1 MRAVV
6 ASALATVVR
15 PTCLTPSPEVS
26 PSRVAGRP
34 AQPASDRVGRLR
46 VGWWQSRPGKRAR
59 GVRRGRLE
67 QERTHRFPG
76 TNAGRQEVQR
86 QIPTGTTRDPRTPV
100 TRPNLVAGGYPH
112 LPACGVRVLTVLPSP
127 PRGENGE
134 KRSTPR
140 KTLGYSVIRLKAAA
154 FSQSVSSSFEPPSSD
169 SRAAPPRDG
178 SGVPQEGELVV
189 RAAVVVVERRAL
201 GGLTRAQ
208 LVLCDVDERHDRTI
222 GLTVSSCRICRRGQR
237 RNDYRSSYVR
247 RDKANRMARHGLAS
261 GGGYANRPQ
270 TRPSTHT
277 AGPEAIGFLQCS
289 LRLRV
294 ERTGSQRGAD
304 AAR

>member
-100 TRPNLVAGGYPH
+100 TRPNPVAGGYPH

-140 KTLGYSVIRLKAAA
+140 KTPRIQRDPAEGSSVLPER
-154 FSQSVSSSFEPPSSD
+154 
-169 SRAAPPRDG
+169 
-178 SGVPQEGELVV
+178 ELVV

-247 RDKANRMARHGLAS
+247 RGQSKQDGQARVGLRWWLRQSAPNATIDPHGV
-261 GGGYANRPQ
+261 
-270 TRPSTHT
+270 T
-277 AGPEAIGFLQCS
+277 
-289 LRLRV
+289 
-294 ERTGSQRGAD
+294 
-304 AAR
+304 